1 MLLKCFS
8 HWGGCG
14 DGVVGAMKPKL
25 ESRVVPFKS
34 SPRLTPLAHLY
45 GAALQARLTDNKI

>member
-25 ESRVVPFKS
+25 ESRVVSLKS